1 MFVIYSKL
9 TILTGLIAQFQ
20 QNLYGSKHMTNR
32 VEHGGLNIDR
42 ELWEFVNNEALPGT
56 GIDQDK
62 F

>member
-1 MFVIYSKL
+1 
-9 TILTGLIAQFQ
+9 
-20 QNLYGSKHMTNR
+20 MTNR